1 MLSIKQFT
9 AAESDPAKTVESKIQ
24 RVFRKLKTKI
34 PDQGYKHLYG
44 TVKMH
49 KLPVNHLPSR
59 PIVSN
64 INTSTYNLAR
74 FFQNYY
80 LHYFNHMI
88 MLDVLMTSFKIL
100 KGRIYQL
107 AIRWYLLM

>member
-1 MLSIKQFT
+1 MLSTKQFT
-9 AAESDPAKTVESKIQ
+9 VAESDPAKTVESKIQ

-34 PDQGYKHLYG
+34 PDQEYKHLYPTGSQPEKFYG

-49 KLPVNHLPSR
+49 KLPVNENFNHLPLR

-74 FFQNYY
+74 FFSK
-80 LHYFNHMI
+80 L
-88 MLDVLMTSFKIL
+88 
-100 KGRIYQL
+100 
-107 AIRWYLLM
+107 